1 MNDKS
6 NFYVFEK
13 KEILLVVIFVI
24 LVAITS
30 FFFGLKIG
38 SNYAFEKAGLS
49 NKEEKAIVEPLDEK
63 QKIELTSPEEE
74 KVKEIVQ
81 DKETKK
87 VSKEELN
94 KRIEESLKQKMVNEF
109 SSENKDFNDVGV
121 QDTQAQE
128 VVEEKVVEPVQ
139 QPAVESETIQESAP
153 KTDEYTGKYTIVVGS
168 FESIDDAKEFAE
180 GFRVLG
186 FSPIV
191 NEKEVPGKGNRF
203 RVSLGAFERSI
214 EAKQYVKKHPSLF
227 AGRDYFF
234 TKFD

>member
-24 LVAITS
+24 LVAVTS

-38 SNYAFEKAGLS
+38 SNYAFEKSGLDQEAEKVLDS
-49 NKEEKAIVEPLDEK
+49 PLTQKE
-63 QKIELTSPEEE
+63 KIELTSPEEE
-74 KVKEIVQ
+74 KVQELVQ
-81 DKETKK
+81 EQRTKD
-87 VSKEELN
+87 VSKEDLN
-94 KRIEESLKQKMVNEF
+94 KRIEESLKEKMVKEF
-109 SSENKDFNDVGV
+109 SSENKEFNDLAADTPPV
-121 QDTQAQE
+121 QEQVEERQAEPVVQAQT
-128 VVEEKVVEPVQ
+128 
-139 QPAVESETIQESAP
+139 ETTQIQETSSG
-153 KTDEYTGKYTIVVGS
+153 TDEYTGKYTIVVGS

-186 FSPIV
+186 FSPII
-191 NEKEVPGKGNRF
+191 NEKDIPGKGNRF
-203 RVSLGAFERSI
+203 RVSLGAFERII
-214 EAKQYVKKHPSLF
+214 EAKQYVKKNRSLF

>member
-13 KEILLVVIFVI
+13 KEILLVVLFVI

-30 FFFGLKIG
+30 FFFGLKVG
-38 SNYAFEKAGLS
+38 SNYAFEKAGLTQ
-49 NKEEKAIVEPLDEK
+49 KEEQIVKEPVDQAAK
-63 QKIELTSPEEE
+63 VDLTSPEEE
-74 KVKEIVQ
+74 KVKELVEN
-81 DKETKK
+81 KEVNA

-94 KRIEESLKQKMVNEF
+94 KKIEESLKEKMVKEF
-109 SSENKDFNDVGV
+109 SNENKDFNEATAALKDE
-121 QDTQAQE
+121 TPAAEAQ
-128 VVEEKVVEPVQ
+128 VEHKQEELAQPVL
-139 QPAVESETIQESAP
+139 ETNSQS
-153 KTDEYTGKYTIVVGS
+153 DEYTGKYTIVVGS
-168 FESIDDAKEFAE
+168 FESISDAKEFAE

-191 NEKEVPGKGNRF
+191 NEKDIPGKGNRY
-203 RVSLGAFERSI
+203 RVSLGAFERII
-214 EAKQYVKKHPSLF
+214 EAKQYVKKNRSLF